1 VIAHG
6 LVLGPLRGVDLTLA
20 AGLTV
25 LAGEHATGATT
36 LLRVLAGLDAPI
48 AGSVSGGPAFL
59 LEAPPGWE
67 WQEHDVV
74 TSALQ
79 APHLVGREMWTL
91 SGGERQRVRLASA
104 LESPTAV
111 LLLDEPFGY
120 LDELGVRMLLDVLSS
135 DGRPVLAVCK
145 SDPRVAA
152 AASRVVALLDGVLVE
167 GDGVT

>member
-1 VIAHG
+1 MIAHG
-6 LVLGPLRGVDLTLA
+6 LVLGPLRGVDLTLRP
-20 AGLTV
+20 GLTV
-25 LAGEHATGATT
+25 LAGDHGTGATT
-36 LLRVLAGLDAPI
+36 LLRVLAGLDTPTSGTVSV
-48 AGSVSGGPAFL
+48 GSAFL

-67 WQEHDVV
+67 WQDHDIA

-91 SGGERQRVRLASA
+91 SGGERQRVRLATA
-104 LESPTAV
+104 LESSADV

-120 LDELGVRMLLDVLSS
+120 LDELGVRMLVSILAG

-152 AASRVVALLDGVLVE
+152 AASRVVALVEGVLID
-167 GDGVT
+167 GDGSS